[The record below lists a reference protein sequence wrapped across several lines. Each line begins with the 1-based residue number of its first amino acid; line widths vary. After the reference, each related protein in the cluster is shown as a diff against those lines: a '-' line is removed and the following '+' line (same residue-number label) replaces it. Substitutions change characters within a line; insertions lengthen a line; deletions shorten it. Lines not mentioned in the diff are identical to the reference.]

1 MTTSSPDD
9 NAALVTGASGDIG
22 AALTRQIATDG
33 YDFVLTAQRERRLTA
48 LAQELEEDH
57 GVTTTIIPKDLADP
71 GAPPELFKEVRNA
84 GIDVH
89 TLVNVAGFPVYSRFN
104 DTPIEEELEMM
115 QVNVVALTHLTKLF
129 AEPWSNAG
137 TARFLMWPHSRP
149 THQCRDSPS
158 MRQPKPTCYRSPRR
172 GPRT

>member
-115 QVNVVALTHLTKLF
+115 QVNMVALTHLTKLF
-129 AEPWSNAG
+129 AEPMVERGDGAILNVASLA
-137 TARFLMWPHSRP
+137 AYAPM
-149 THQCRDSPS
+149 
-158 MRQPKPTCYRSPRR
+158 PRLAVYAA
-172 GPRT
+172 TKAYVLSFS